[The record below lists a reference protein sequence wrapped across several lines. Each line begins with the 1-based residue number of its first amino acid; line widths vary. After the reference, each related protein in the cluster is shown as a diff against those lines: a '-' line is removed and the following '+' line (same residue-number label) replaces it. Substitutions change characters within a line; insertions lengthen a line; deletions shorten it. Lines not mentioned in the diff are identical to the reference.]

1 MERQNKVRQKK
12 QEDTETRTC
21 TAKVDVF
28 RSCGMNWPLPTSTP
42 ASLMIMSK
50 RGQRIDLCIHQFHLI
65 HNRYVIFLI
74 SISNIHVGEKIV
86 HLLRFITD

>member
-1 MERQNKVRQKK
+1 MERQNKVRQQK

-42 ASLMIMSK
+42 ASLMI
-50 RGQRIDLCIHQFHLI
+50 DLCIHQFNLI